1 MNLEQILEALNA
13 LNHEEKV
20 NLKLALDSQLL
31 AERNSGQ
38 LILELEYNRYKGSGK
53 CWIAIVDET
62 TKKILNFL
70 KPESVQRDG
79 YKGTKV
85 FEVEDG
91 YYLVCQAGS
100 KSYDDKK
107 YIRVFGGEIIEET
120 K

>member
-1 MNLEQILEALNA
+1 MNLEQILEVLNT
-13 LNHEEKV
+13 LTHEEKL
-20 NLKLALDSQLL
+20 NLKLALDEQLL
-31 AERNSGQ
+31 AESNTGR
-38 LILELEYNRYKGSGK
+38 LILELEYNRYKGTGK
-53 CWIAIVDET
+53 CWVAIVDET
-62 TKKILNFL
+62 TKKIVDFL
-70 KPESVQRDG
+70 KPASHNKDG

-107 YIRVFGGEIIEET
+107 YIRVFGGEIIEES